1 MSMSCTVTAIN
12 SHRLSCIFK
21 SNKFCII
28 FLWRLTMMKY
38 TVYQEIFVPQNF
50 RKFLIFCFATKN
62 NFGRVSPCHTFFLS
76 MWIIHKIFE
85 IVFVKIWQHRN
96 FLVYGNSCPY
106 LCYKI
111 MSANPVNYAK
121 NNLQKIS
128 SNNSMSV
135 CLDDQQY
142 GDIINSIS
150 ILIIMT
156 HCSGPARRLR
166 LLW

>member
-1 MSMSCTVTAIN
+1 
-12 SHRLSCIFK
+12 
-21 SNKFCII
+21 
-28 FLWRLTMMKY
+28 
-38 TVYQEIFVPQNF
+38 
-50 RKFLIFCFATKN
+50 
-62 NFGRVSPCHTFFLS
+62 
-76 MWIIHKIFE
+76 
-85 IVFVKIWQHRN
+85 
-96 FLVYGNSCPY
+96 
-106 LCYKI
+106 